1 MEAVAETPTKKPVRR
16 LAGTRVGIPPRQLDF
31 RIPEQ
36 APRYFY
42 GDNGTAT
49 LFFAMLS
56 AIFPPGEDFF
66 VESVRRFR
74 DRIDD
79 PEMKAQVSG
88 FIGQEAIHGREHRR
102 LNELFERNG
111 FDMKTPERAIKAGL
125 WLLERLPAKQQLAC
139 TTLMEHFTALLGEEL
154 LTDEIFGRRA
164 DPEMLQLWLWHA
176 LEELEHKAVAYD
188 VYEKVG
194 NSLLERRL
202 AFAFVGAALLPGIL
216 GSWTV
221 MMAKDGVLRDSADLK
236 RGLGLLLG
244 KKGFVSRILP
254 KMGLFA
260 RKDFHPDKKD
270 TRALVKNWRERLF
283 GESGSLSGDVRNLA
297 SVTLQ

>member
-1 MEAVAETPTKKPVRR
+1 MEAVAETTKKKPVRR
-16 LAGTRVGIPPRQLDF
+16 LAGTRVGIPPRQLNF

-42 GDNGTAT
+42 ADNGTAT

-79 PEMKAQVSG
+79 PELKAQVSG

-111 FDMKTPERAIKAGL
+111 FRMKAPERAIKPAL
-125 WLLERLPAKQQLAC
+125 WLLERLPARQQLAC
-139 TTLMEHFTALLGEEL
+139 TTFMEHFTALLGEEL
-154 LTDEIFGRRA
+154 LTDEIFGKRA

-188 VYEKVG
+188 VYETVG
-194 NSLLERRL
+194 NSHLERLL
-202 AFAFVGAALLPGIL
+202 AFGLVTGALLPAIV
-216 GSWTV
+216 GSWGY
-221 MMAKDGVLRDSADLK
+221 MMAKDGVLKNPDDVK

-260 RKDFHPDKKD
+260 KKDFHPDKKD
-270 TRALVKNWRERLF
+270 TRALVKKWRERLF
-283 GESGSLSGDVRNLA
+283 GETGTLSGDVSNLA